1 MSTATELRK
10 NLFQQLE
17 LVVDGQPVTFTF
29 KGKKMRIELD
39 PSEPRP
45 SKLSRLIPRK
55 GLNCSDDELI
65 NWSKDLMKELEAKWA
80 KEAEMWYS
88 DLSPDPIAGD
98 SK

>member
-1 MSTATELRK
+1 MSTTATDLRK

-29 KGKKMRIELD
+29 KGMKMRIELD

-55 GLNCSDDELI
+55 TQLCSDEELLH
-65 NWSKDLMKELEAKWA
+65 WSDDLMKELEAKWA
-80 KEAEMWYS
+80 KEGEMWYS
-88 DLSPDPIAGD
+88 DLPKEPE
-98 SK
+98 